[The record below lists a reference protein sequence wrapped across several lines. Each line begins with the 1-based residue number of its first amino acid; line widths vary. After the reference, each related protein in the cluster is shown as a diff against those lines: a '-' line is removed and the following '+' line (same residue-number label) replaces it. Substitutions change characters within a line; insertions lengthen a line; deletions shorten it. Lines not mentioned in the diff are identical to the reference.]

1 MDRMLDWLPAN
12 RSLLCINSRLCYSNL
27 KYMEIS
33 LYFHVPFC
41 RRRCG
46 YCDFNTFAG
55 METRIPDYVKAL
67 CLEVESV
74 LVNAPESLTVR
85 TVYFGGGTPSLL
97 DPEQFQEIIKVVL
110 ESTNL
115 IDNAEISLEANPET
129 VTFDKISGFREAGFN
144 RISLGMQ
151 SASRFDL
158 KILEREHRN
167 ASLLNAVEWC
177 RKARFEH
184 TNLDLMFGIPGQS
197 LESWMITLELALGL
211 GVDHF
216 SLYSLIL
223 EEGTRLK
230 RYSDKG
236 LIVAQDEDLAAD
248 MYEAAMVEL
257 ERAGYGQ
264 YEISNWAI
272 GEEARCRHNLQYWRY
287 LPYLGFG
294 AGAHGFYGNT
304 RVENLSTIDAYI
316 NRVTRRA
323 STTFPAGPTC
333 LAVNHLTR
341 WEMMQE
347 HLMVAMRLTDE
358 GILLADFSKR
368 YGVSIEEVF
377 PSQLKRLLHDGLID
391 YAGNGKTLRLTK
403 KGALFGNRVFSA
415 FIDNQVPAG
424 YEYLLDQ

>member
-1 MDRMLDWLPAN
+1 
-12 RSLLCINSRLCYSNL
+12 
-27 KYMEIS
+27 MEIS

-55 METRIPDYVKAL
+55 MKTRIPDYVKAL
-67 CLEVESV
+67 CQEVECV
-74 LVNAPESLTVR
+74 LSNAPEFLTVR

-97 DPEQFQEIIKVVL
+97 DPDQYRKIFTVILGNTKL
-110 ESTNL
+110 K
-115 IDNAEISLEANPET
+115 DNAEISLEANPET
-129 VTFDKISGFREAGFN
+129 VTFDKICGYRDAGFN

-158 KILEREHRN
+158 KILDREHHN
-167 ASLLNAVEWC
+167 ESLLNAVEWC
-177 RKARFEH
+177 RKAGLKH

-197 LESWMITLELALGL
+197 LESWMRTLKLALGL

-230 RYSDKG
+230 RWSDRG
-236 LIVAQDEDLAAD
+236 IIVEQDEDLAAD

-257 ERAGYGQ
+257 ESAGYGQ
-264 YEISNWAI
+264 YEISNWAL

-294 AGAHGFYGNT
+294 AGAHGFYGHT
-304 RVENLSTIDAYI
+304 RVENLSTIDAY
-316 NRVTRRA
+316 VDTVRRHG
-323 STTFPAGPTC
+323 SITFPAGPAC
-333 LAVNHLTR
+333 LAVNHLSR

-358 GILLADFSKR
+358 GVSLADFSYR
-368 YGVSIEEVF
+368 YGVSVQEVF
-377 PSQLKRLLHDGLID
+377 PSQLKRLLHDGLIE
-391 YAGNGKTLRLTK
+391 YVESGNRLRLTK
-403 KGALFGNRVFSA
+403 KGCLFGNRVFSA
-415 FIDNQVPAG
+415 FISNEVPAG